1 MKHTTLTLSVNERP
15 FLVEGFPSVNIISP
29 SVHKG
34 ELAQTHHFF
43 ESSFSR
49 ITSLKINLH
58 DALKQCE
65 PAFADAKKACRI
77 DSADF
82 PYGQSEA
89 QWWGYGV
96 APHSYLPLGNG
107 RVQIGLNYFNRFL
120 HLDFPSRSVELVDPE
135 IGNEMLST
143 TNWFDQE
150 SGELW
155 FASWP
160 VEETVQRMLNPRKDV
175 RVTLWKLS
183 MRNNDIRKVW
193 QGLFAD
199 SLHQLIISPDRRF
212 LILTELGLRPDGPV
226 PAGSSDQNPSAW
238 RIFGEKGVIPSVVL
252 IVDLE
257 TGKEWRLQMLTAAH
271 VEFDPCD
278 NDICYLSSHNI
289 ALMGTQVG
297 IFGRGAIKKIRL
309 KKKGPEVMKE
319 FSHPDFYRITTHIVF
334 RHGGKTLI
342 GVSGYPDKVFL
353 IDAATMELYKMMRL
367 DEGETVD
374 TSTAPHI
381 CRQDS
386 YGIASSRDGEAILA
400 VGTDFIGKAS
410 VEEGKFSLKAGIGSF
425 APTSCFTGHLG
436 VL

>member
-1 MKHTTLTLSVNERP
+1 MKHTKLTLSVNERP
-15 FLVEGFPSVNIISP
+15 FLSEGFPSFDIISP

-34 ELAQTHHFF
+34 ELAQTHHYF
-43 ESSFSR
+43 ESSFPR
-49 ITSLKINLH
+49 ITSIKINLH
-58 DALKQCE
+58 EALKHCE
-65 PAFADAKKACRI
+65 PAFADAKKVCRI

-89 QWWGYGV
+89 QWWAYCV
-96 APHSYLPLGNG
+96 APHSYLPLGSG
-107 RVQIGLNYFNRFL
+107 QIQVGLNYFNRFL
-120 HLDFPSRSVELVDPE
+120 HLDFHSRSAELVDPE

-143 TNWFDQE
+143 TNCFDQE

-155 FASWP
+155 FASWS
-160 VEETVQRMLNPRKDV
+160 VEETVRRMLNPRKEV
-175 RVTLWKLS
+175 RVTLWKQS

-193 QGLFAD
+193 QGSFSD

-212 LILTELGLRPDGPV
+212 LILTELGLRPDGAV
-226 PAGSSDQNPSAW
+226 PAESSDQNPPAW
-238 RIFGEKGVIPSVVL
+238 RNFGEKGVIPSVVL

-257 TGKEWRLQMLTAAH
+257 TGKEWRLPMLTAAH

-289 ALMGTQVG
+289 ALMGARVG
-297 IFGRGAIKKIRL
+297 IFGRGAIKKIKL
-309 KKKGPEVMKE
+309 KKNGPEVMKE

-334 RHGGKTLI
+334 RHRGKTLI

-353 IDAATMELYKMMRL
+353 IDAATMELYKTMRL
-367 DEGETVD
+367 DEGEMVD
-374 TSTAPHI
+374 TATAPHI

-400 VGTDFIGKAS
+400 VGTGFVAVAS
-410 VEEGKFSLKAGIGSF
+410 VEEGKFSLKACIGSF
-425 APTSCFTGHLG
+425 APNSCFTGHLG
-436 VL
+436 AI